1 LDSIHARSLCLHR
14 FFSDRD
20 RTADSLFGSH
30 HLDHAPDEST
40 HLAQELNSHLL
51 RYREERDLR

>member
-1 LDSIHARSLCLHR
+1 MPARSVFIASFLIAIG
-14 FFSDRD
+14 
-20 RTADSLFGSH
+20 TADSLFGSH

-40 HLAQELNSHLL
+40 HLAQEMNSHLL